1 VKSLSG
7 RRRNIAAFEPAAFLA
22 KTGLGRTIVDLKK
35 GQTIFSQGD
44 AANAVF
50 YVQKGKIKLTVI
62 SKRGKEATIALLGG
76 GNFLGEECIAA
87 IQPQRMATA
96 TALTAS
102 TILRIERREM
112 VRVLH
117 EEQLFSE
124 IFVSYLLA
132 RNARIQEDLVD
143 QLFNSSEKRL
153 ARALLLLAQFGKD
166 GAPETVIPK
175 ISQEVLAEMVG
186 TTRSRVSFFMN
197 RFRKLGFI
205 EYNGALSVHS
215 SLLNVILHD

>member
-1 VKSLSG
+1 MKTLSTKNSS
-7 RRRNIAAFEPAAFLA
+7 RAAFEPEAFLER
-22 KTGLGRTIVDLKK
+22 TGLGRTIIDLKK
-35 GQTIFSQGD
+35 QQTIFSQGD
-44 AANAVF
+44 AADAVF
-50 YVQKGKIKLTVI
+50 YIREGRIKLTVL
-62 SKRGKEATIALLGG
+62 SKRGKEATIALLGA

-87 IQPQRMATA
+87 VQPQRMATA
-96 TALTAS
+96 MAITPATL
-102 TILRIERREM
+102 LKVERREM
-112 VRVLH
+112 VRALH
-117 EEQLFSE
+117 ANHALSDV
-124 IFVSYLLA
+124 FVSYLLS

-166 GAPETVIPK
+166 GTPETVIPK

-205 EYNGALSVHS
+205 EYNGKLSVHS